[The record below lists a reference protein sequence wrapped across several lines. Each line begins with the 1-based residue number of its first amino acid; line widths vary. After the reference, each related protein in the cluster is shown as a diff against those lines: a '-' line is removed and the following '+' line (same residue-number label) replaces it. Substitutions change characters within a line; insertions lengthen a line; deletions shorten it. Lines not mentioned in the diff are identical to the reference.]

1 MLITFMAY
9 RVKHIQPPSEA
20 GAVKEQTNK
29 QVKLEITCLK
39 TQPTAA
45 RPTS

>member
-1 MLITFMAY
+1 MLITLTAY

-20 GAVKEQTNK
+20 GTVKEQTSK
-29 QVKLEITCLK
+29 QVKLGITCLK